1 MMKHLLSDF
10 FKVLNIFI
18 KIPLGCAPAKF
29 AANHKNPCNFQSPF
43 HFFAIWDE
51 LSPQVLKK
59 HQTSAKSPNRLPVTV
74 TAPTLDKHLQMV
86 NTEPFQ
92 PKRAHMSASW
102 THKRPY
108 GSVWAH
114 MGPAWAHNVR
124 ETVLEIKI
132 FGGKRG
138 AAF

>member
-1 MMKHLLSDF
+1 MPKHLLSDF
-10 FKVLNIFI
+10 FKVLYIFI
-18 KIPLGCAPAKF
+18 KIQLRWAPAKL
-29 AANHKNPCNFQSPF
+29 AANHKNPGIFLSSF
-43 HFFAIWDE
+43 HFFAFG
-51 LSPQVLKK
+51 VNYRLKCK
-59 HQTSAKSPNRLPVTV
+59 KEHQTSAKSPNRLPVTV

-132 FGGKRG
+132 FGGKRLY
-138 AAF
+138 